1 MNPGHK
7 FVLAALVILGAAAL
21 SLGQVGAAGAASRP
35 APAAT
40 VPPPTKLAVVNIVN
54 LFAGLREKEVGDA
67 EIDKMKGDFEAQGVR
82 LKKEMEDLDKQ
93 LAALAVGSEDFQKAQ
108 DTLLKKS
115 MEYQSFGNFAQ
126 QKLFIELRVRTASIY
141 RKIND
146 AVAKYAA
153 ANGIALVF
161 VADTSNMEKADT
173 QEKLMGMITT
183 RKVLYFHPDF
193 DITNTIKQVMNTEY
207 NLGSSGKA
215 GG

>member
-1 MNPGHK
+1 MNLGPK
-7 FVLAALVILGAAAL
+7 SVLVALLLLGVTALTLGQAGGAAA
-21 SLGQVGAAGAASRP
+21 ASRA

-40 VPPPTKLAVVNIVN
+40 TPPPTKLAVVNIVN

-67 EIDKMKGDFEAQGVR
+67 DIDKMRADFETQGLK

-93 LAALAVGSEDFQKAQ
+93 LPALAVGSEDFQKVQ
-108 DTLLKKS
+108 DTLLKKT

-126 QKLFIELRVRTASIY
+126 QKIFIELSVRTKAIY

-161 VADTSNMEKADT
+161 VADNSNMEKADT

-193 DITNTIKQVMNTEY
+193 DITNTIKQMMNTEY
-207 NLGSSGKA
+207 NLGNSGKT